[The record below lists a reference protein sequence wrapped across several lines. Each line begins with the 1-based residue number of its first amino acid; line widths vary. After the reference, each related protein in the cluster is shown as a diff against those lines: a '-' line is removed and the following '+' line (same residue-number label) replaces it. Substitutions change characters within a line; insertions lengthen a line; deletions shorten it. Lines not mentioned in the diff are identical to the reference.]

1 MSEHTITVA
10 GVAVDTRHWIG
21 GERVA
26 SAQTF
31 PDVSPID
38 GSTIGEISRGTA
50 MEAAAAVAAAKA
62 AFPAWAATSRAERAR
77 ILHAIADGVEKRI
90 EELSIVETTDNGA
103 LLRSHRRGVMP
114 RVAHNFRFFAD
125 WLLKLEHEDFETR
138 GHTNH
143 VSWDPAGP
151 SVLITPWNAPLML
164 ATWKVAPALAAGN
177 TVILKPAEW
186 TPLTASLLADI
197 AAEAGLPAGVLNV
210 VQGYGSEIG
219 DALTSHPDVRRISFT
234 GSVPTAKRIAES
246 AAANLTPLSLELG
259 GKSPLL
265 VFADADLDLAVD
277 LAVEQYDNAG
287 QVCLAATRFLVEE
300 SVAEEFTRR
309 FVEKAGQLT
318 QGDPRGEA
326 TDIGPNIHPLQLE
339 KIDGFVQRAVA
350 AGARA
355 VIGGHRKDGQYYAPT
370 LLTDVAQDS
379 EIVQE
384 EVFGPVLTLQ
394 TFATEDEAVRLA
406 NDTRFGLAATLATG
420 DPERAERVTAQLVA
434 GTVWTNCFFVRD
446 LQAPFGG
453 SRHSGVGREGGTW
466 SFDFYCDL
474 KNTVDLAERME
485 RTMGEIVGAGLLAH
499 VPTIVLPEET
509 RLELN
514 GGKEI
519 TLVTG
524 LHQLRKDVF
533 ERDDYD
539 TVVVLDSH
547 WATTVEFVVTAQQR
561 RAGLFTSEE
570 LPRGM
575 CRMPYD
581 FPGDPELAHNIA
593 ASSPTSTAPGS
604 PRSRTS
610 TCRSTTPPPTCG
622 SSWGRGCP
630 TSGG

>member
-1 MSEHTITVA
+1 MTEHTLTVA

-26 SAQTF
+26 SAGTF
-31 PDVSPID
+31 TDVSPID
-38 GSTIGEISRGTA
+38 GGVIGEIARGTGT
-50 MEAAAAVAAAKA
+50 EAAAAVAAAKA
-62 AFPAWAATSRAERAR
+62 AFPGWAATPRAERAR
-77 ILHAIADGVEKRI
+77 LLHAIADGVEKRI
-90 EELSIVETTDNGA
+90 EELAVVETTDNGA

-125 WLLKLEHEDFETR
+125 WLLTLEHEDFETR

-164 ATWKVAPALAAGN
+164 STWKIAPALAAGD
-177 TVILKPAEW
+177 TVVLKPAEW

-234 GSVPTAKRIAES
+234 GSVPTARRISAS

-287 QVCLAATRFLVEE
+287 QVCLAATRILVEE
-300 SVAEEFTRR
+300 PIAEEFTRR
-309 FVEKAGQLT
+309 FTAKASRIV
-318 QGDPRGEA
+318 QGDPRDEA
-326 TDIGPNIHPLQLE
+326 TDVGPNIHPRQLE
-339 KIDGFVQRAVA
+339 KIDGFVRRAIA

-355 VIGGHRKDGQYYAPT
+355 VIGGHPKDGQYYAPT

-394 TFATEDEAVRLA
+394 TFRTEEEAVRLA
-406 NDTRFGLAATLATG
+406 NDTRFGLAATVATG
-420 DPERAERVTAQLVA
+420 DQERAGRVTAQLVA
-434 GTVWTNCFFVRD
+434 GTVWVNCFFVRD

-474 KNTVDLAERME
+474 KNTV
-485 RTMGEIVGAGLLAH
+485 
-499 VPTIVLPEET
+499 
-509 RLELN
+509 
-514 GGKEI
+514 
-519 TLVTG
+519 
-524 LHQLRKDVF
+524 
-533 ERDDYD
+533 
-539 TVVVLDSH
+539 
-547 WATTVEFVVTAQQR
+547 
-561 RAGLFTSEE
+561 
-570 LPRGM
+570 
-575 CRMPYD
+575 
-581 FPGDPELAHNIA
+581 
-593 ASSPTSTAPGS
+593 TAPKGWIDH
-604 PRSRTS
+604 
-610 TCRSTTPPPTCG
+610 G
-622 SSWGRGCP
+622 
-630 TSGG
+630 

>member
-1 MSEHTITVA
+1 MTEHTLTVA

-26 SAQTF
+26 SAETF
-31 PDVSPID
+31 TDVSPID
-38 GSTIGEISRGTA
+38 GSVLGEISRGTA
-50 MEAAAAVAAAKA
+50 AEADLAVAAAKA

-77 ILHAIADGVEKRI
+77 ILHTVADGVEKRI
-90 EELSIVETTDNGA
+90 EDLAIVETTDNGA

-125 WLLKLEHEDFETR
+125 WLLNLDHEDFETR

-164 ATWKVAPALAAGN
+164 STWKVAPALAAGN
-177 TVILKPAEW
+177 TVVLKPAEW

-197 AAEAGLPAGVLNV
+197 AAEAGLPAGVLNI

-234 GSVPTAKRIAES
+234 GSVPTAQRITQS

-287 QVCLAATRFLVEE
+287 QVCLAATRILVEE
-300 SVAEEFTRR
+300 TVAEEFTRR
-309 FVEKAGQLT
+309 FAEKAAAIV
-318 QGDPRGEA
+318 QGDPRDEA
-326 TDIGPNIHPLQLE
+326 TDIGPNIHERQLE
-339 KIDGFVQRAVA
+339 KIDGFVRRAVD

-355 VIGGHRKDGQYYAPT
+355 VIGGHRGEGRYYAPT

-394 TFATEDEAVRLA
+394 TFTTEDEAVQLA

-420 DPERAERVTAQLVA
+420 DRDRAARVTQRLVA
-434 GTVWTNCFFVRD
+434 GTVWVNCFFVRD

-474 KNTVDLAERME
+474 KNTV
-485 RTMGEIVGAGLLAH
+485 
-499 VPTIVLPEET
+499 
-509 RLELN
+509 
-514 GGKEI
+514 
-519 TLVTG
+519 
-524 LHQLRKDVF
+524 
-533 ERDDYD
+533 
-539 TVVVLDSH
+539 
-547 WATTVEFVVTAQQR
+547 
-561 RAGLFTSEE
+561 
-570 LPRGM
+570 
-575 CRMPYD
+575 
-581 FPGDPELAHNIA
+581 
-593 ASSPTSTAPGS
+593 TAPKGWNNH
-604 PRSRTS
+604 
-610 TCRSTTPPPTCG
+610 G
-622 SSWGRGCP
+622 
-630 TSGG
+630 